1 MILTEVSDKKSAND
15 FLKVSKQF
23 YHKDDAWVCPLD
35 RDINRIFDPGYN
47 PMFKEGDAIRWVLKS
62 EGGML
67 IGRIAAFYNLKKT
80 KASGQM
86 VGGAGFFEVIDDKKA
101 AFMLFD
107 SVVSWLKDR
116 GMLGVDA
123 PINFGENENHWGL
136 LVDGFTQQGY
146 GMPYHKKYYK
156 AFFEEYGFRNYF
168 EQYSY
173 HKDVASVTEFPE
185 RFMRIASWVER
196 KPGYTFEHA
205 DFGNID
211 KFVLDLVEVYNAAW
225 SAFKKDFTPLDPQ
238 NVKESF
244 DEAKV
249 ILDEDL
255 IWFAYHEGKPIAFY
269 IIIPDLNQIL
279 KHFNGKL
286 NLWGKIRF
294 FYYKQRK
301 VMTRMRGSVA
311 GIDPAYQNIGIE
323 SVIFKH
329 LFEVYRKKTYYK
341 ELELSWV
348 GDFNPKMI
356 SIYKA
361 LGATHAKTHITY
373 RYLFD
378 RNKPFIRYK
387 DEMEAEMK
395 LKE

>member
-1 MILTEVSDKKSAND
+1 MITIEVSDRKSANE
-15 FLKVSKQF
+15 FLEVPKKL
-23 YHKDDAWVCPLD
+23 YRKDEAWICPLD

-47 PMFKEGDAIRWVLKS
+47 PMFKEGKAIRWVLKS
-62 EGGML
+62 EDGEL
-67 IGRIAAFYNLKKT
+67 IGRIAAFYNLKKA
-80 KASGQM
+80 KVSGQM
-86 VGGAGFFEVIDDKKA
+86 IGGAGFFEVIDDKEA
-101 AFMLFD
+101 AFILFD
-107 SVVSWLKDR
+107 TAANWLKSE
-116 GMLGVDA
+116 GVLGFDA

-136 LVDGFTQQGY
+136 LVDGFTQQGF
-146 GMPYHKKYYK
+146 GMPYNKEYYK
-156 AFFEEYGFRNYF
+156 AFFEEYGFQNYF

-185 RFMRIASWVER
+185 RFMKIASWVER

-211 KFVLDLVEVYNAAW
+211 KFVLDLVAIYNAAW
-225 SAFKKDFTPLDPQ
+225 SAFKKDFTPLNPVK
-238 NVKESF
+238 VKESF
-244 DEAKV
+244 EEAKL

-294 FYYKQRK
+294 YYYKQRK
-301 VMTRMRGSVA
+301 EMTRMRGSVA
-311 GIDPAYQNIGIE
+311 GVDPAYQNIGIE

-329 LFEVYRKKTYYK
+329 LFKVYRRKTYYK

-361 LGATHAKTHITY
+361 LGAIHAKTHITY

-378 RNKPFIRYK
+378 RTMPFVRYK
-387 DEMEAEMK
+387 DEIEAEMK
-395 LKE
+395 S

>member
-1 MILTEVSDKKSAND
+1 MILTKVSDKKSAND
-15 FLKVSKQF
+15 FLKVPKQF
-23 YHKDDAWVCPLD
+23 YRKDNAWVCPLD

-47 PMFKEGDAIRWVLKS
+47 PMFKEGEAVRWVLKS
-62 EGGML
+62 EGGVL
-67 IGRIAAFYNLKKT
+67 IGRIAAFYNLKKA
-80 KASGQM
+80 KASGQLI
-86 VGGAGFFEVIDDKKA
+86 GGAGFFEVIDDKEA

-107 SVVSWLKDR
+107 AAVSWLKDKKME
-116 GMLGVDA
+116 GFDA

-146 GMPYHKKYYK
+146 GMPYHKVYYK
-156 AFFEEYGFRNYF
+156 AFFEEYGFLNYF

-205 DFGNID
+205 DFGDID
-211 KFVLDLVEVYNAAW
+211 KFVSDLVTVYNAAW
-225 SAFKKDFTPLDPQ
+225 SAFKKDFTPLDPLK
-238 NVKESF
+238 VKESF
-244 DEAKV
+244 EEARV

-255 IWFAYHEGKPIAFY
+255 IWFAYYEGKPIAFY

-279 KHFNGKL
+279 KYFNGRL
-286 NLWGKIRF
+286 SLWGKIRF
-294 FYYKQRK
+294 YYYKQRK

-329 LFEVYRKKTYYK
+329 LFKVYRKKTYYK

-361 LGATHAKTHITY
+361 LGAKHAKTHITY

-378 RNKPFIRYK
+378 RNKPFMRYK

>member
-1 MILTEVSDKKSAND
+1 MILTEVSDKKSVND
-15 FLKVSKQF
+15 FLKVPKQLYSK
-23 YHKDDAWVCPLD
+23 DEAWVCPLD
-35 RDINRIFDPGYN
+35 RDIYRIFDPSYN
-47 PMFKEGDAIRWVLKS
+47 PMFKEGEAIRWVLKS
-62 EGGML
+62 KEGAL
-67 IGRIAAFYNLKKT
+67 IGRIAAFYNLKKA
-80 KASGQM
+80 KASSQM
-86 VGGAGFFEVIDDKKA
+86 IGGAGFFEVIDDKEA
-101 AFMLFD
+101 AFLLFD
-107 SVVSWLKDR
+107 TAANWLKSK
-116 GMLGVDA
+116 GMVGLDA
-123 PINFGENENHWGL
+123 PVNFGENENHWGL

-146 GMPYHKKYYK
+146 GMPYNKEYFK
-156 AFFEEYGFRNYF
+156 AFFEEYGFQNYF

-185 RFMRIASWVER
+185 RFMKIASLVER

-211 KFVLDLVEVYNAAW
+211 KFVLDLVAIYNAAW
-225 SAFKKDFTPLDPQ
+225 SKFKKDFTPLNPGK
-238 NVKESF
+238 VKESF
-244 DEAKV
+244 EEARV

-286 NLWGKIRF
+286 NLWDKIRF
-294 FYYKQRK
+294 YYYKQRK
-301 VMTRMRGSVA
+301 EMTRMRGSVA

-329 LFEVYRKKTYYK
+329 LFKVYRRKTYYK

-361 LGATHAKTHITY
+361 LGAKHAKTHITY

-378 RNKPFIRYK
+378 RNKPFVRYK
-387 DEMEAEMK
+387 DEMEAGMK
-395 LKE
+395 IKE

>member
-1 MILTEVSDKKSAND
+1 
-15 FLKVSKQF
+15 
-23 YHKDDAWVCPLD
+23 
-35 RDINRIFDPGYN
+35 
-47 PMFKEGDAIRWVLKS
+47 
-62 EGGML
+62 
-67 IGRIAAFYNLKKT
+67 
-80 KASGQM
+80 M
-86 VGGAGFFEVIDDKKA
+86 VGF
-101 AFMLFD
+101 
-107 SVVSWLKDR
+107 
-116 GMLGVDA
+116 DA

-136 LVDGFTQQGY
+136 LVDGFTQQAF

-156 AFFEEYGFRNYF
+156 AFFEAYDFQNYF

-173 HKDVASVTEFPE
+173 HKDVASVTQFPE
-185 RFMRIASWVER
+185 RFMRIATWVER
-196 KPGYTFEHA
+196 KPGYTFVHA
-205 DFGNID
+205 DFGNIE
-211 KFVLDLVEVYNAAW
+211 KFVSDLVAIYNSAW
-225 SAFKKDFTPLDPQ
+225 SVFKKDFTPLDLLK
-238 NVKESF
+238 VRESF
-244 DEAKV
+244 EETKL

-294 FYYKQRK
+294 YYYKQRK

-311 GIDPAYQNIGIE
+311 GTDPAFQNIGIE
-323 SVIFKH
+323 SVIFKK

-356 SIYKA
+356 SIYEA
-361 LGATHAKTHITY
+361 LGAKHAKTHITY

-378 RNKPFIRYK
+378 KTRPFVRLK
-387 DEMEAEMK
+387 DEMEAKMK
-395 LKE
+395 VKNTN